1 MNDILALCYKRINEA
16 LKDKDAVKSLH
27 KIYVNASFGVADL
40 ESNNVISEATEIVKS
55 LKTDNKKISLST
67 HSRTIDNVLVYIFL
81 KSIMTIPTDLKA
93 YRLGLID
100 KERKLIKTPKTEEE
114 NDAISNLDLLMA
126 KMRKWLKPQLSKLSS
141 MSWVKSVDA
150 NTRIQNALSNAET
163 LSKRYTVKKVN
174 DTLDN
179 ILRQN

>member
-1 MNDILALCYKRINEA
+1 
-16 LKDKDAVKSLH
+16 
-27 KIYVNASFGVADL
+27 
-40 ESNNVISEATEIVKS
+40 
-55 LKTDNKKISLST
+55 
-67 HSRTIDNVLVYIFL
+67 
-81 KSIMTIPTDLKA
+81 
-93 YRLGLID
+93 
-100 KERKLIKTPKTEEE
+100 
-114 NDAISNLDLLMA
+114 MA

>member
-1 MNDILALCYKRINEA
+1 MYLP
-16 LKDKDAVKSLH
+16 
-27 KIYVNASFGVADL
+27 
-40 ESNNVISEATEIVKS
+40 
-55 LKTDNKKISLST
+55 
-67 HSRTIDNVLVYIFL
+67 SRFVTI
-81 KSIMTIPTDLKA
+81 
-93 YRLGLID
+93 ID
-100 KERKLIKTPKTEEE
+100 EGNLIKTPKTEEE